1 MDTSVRCWWEV
12 KENTDEKL
20 PLDSAIRM
28 SVVILARAV
37 SLGVFGG
44 INQAS
49 VGSRVSVG
57 RSLKSGTAKRKRVS
71 ERVSLQWET

>member
-1 MDTSVRCWWEV
+1 
-12 KENTDEKL
+12 
-20 PLDSAIRM
+20 M

-49 VGSRVSVG
+49 VGSRVSGG
-57 RSLKSGTAKRKRVS
+57 RSLKKWDCKEEESFFAVGDINILKCVWEGVCSRKSGRDLKEQLILT
-71 ERVSLQWET
+71 